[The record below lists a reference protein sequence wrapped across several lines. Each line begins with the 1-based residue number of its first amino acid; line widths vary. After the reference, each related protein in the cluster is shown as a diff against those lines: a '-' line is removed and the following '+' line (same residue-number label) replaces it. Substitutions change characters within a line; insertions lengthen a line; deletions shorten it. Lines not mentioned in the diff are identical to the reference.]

1 MVSNDAQKLQLA
13 GRYAMFLMSAPLEFI
28 GACSIV
34 WYLVGWQ
41 GLVGVVFMVLVV
53 LYNVAMS
60 DFGGKLRKKM
70 ALVTDQRLSVMSEI
84 ISGIRAVK
92 MYAWEGNYTGLV
104 NTIRR

>member
-1 MVSNDAQKLQLA
+1 
-13 GRYAMFLMSAPLEFI
+13 MFLMSAPLDII

-41 GLVGVVFMVLVV
+41 GLVGAAFMVLVV

-60 DFGGKLRKKM
+60 DLGAKLRKKM
-70 ALVTDQRLSVMSEI
+70 ASVTDQRLSVMNEI

-92 MYAWEGNYTGLV
+92 MYAWEGNYTRLV
-104 NTIRR
+104 NSLRR